1 MDISYTINDIDCVAK
16 QLLDNVSAK
25 TLLFYGDMG
34 VGKTTLIKAIVKAL
48 GSQDIVTSPTFA
60 IINQYQ
66 SQEDPIYHFDF
77 YRINDIEEAYNFGI
91 EDYLYSNYW
100 CIIEWPERIQDIL
113 PKYADRI
120 DLVLNPDNSRTLKLN
135 CKTNLTEKYMF
146 NRK

>member
-1 MDISYTINDIDCVAK
+1 MDISYTINDIDNVAK
-16 QLLDNVSAK
+16 QLLENVSAK

>member
-1 MDISYTINDIDCVAK
+1 LDISYTINDIDNVAK
-16 QLLDNVSAK
+16 QLLENVSAK

-91 EDYLYSNYW
+91 EDYLYSNNW

>member
-1 MDISYTINDIDCVAK
+1 MDISYTINDIDNVAK

>member
-1 MDISYTINDIDCVAK
+1 MDISYTINDIDNVAK
-16 QLLDNVSAK
+16 QLLENVSAK

-91 EDYLYSNYW
+91 EDYLYSNNW

>member
-1 MDISYTINDIDCVAK
+1 LDISYTINDIDNVAK
-16 QLLDNVSAK
+16 QLLENVSAK

-77 YRINDIEEAYNFGI
+77 YRINDIEEAYNFGV

-100 CIIEWPERIQDIL
+100 CIIEWPERIQSIL